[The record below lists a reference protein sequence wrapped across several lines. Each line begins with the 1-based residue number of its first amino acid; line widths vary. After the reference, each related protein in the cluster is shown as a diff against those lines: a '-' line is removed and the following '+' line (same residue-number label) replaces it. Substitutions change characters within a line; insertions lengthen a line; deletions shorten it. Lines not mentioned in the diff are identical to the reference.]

1 MEKIELLERDI
12 KAKKPSVL
20 LKDGLTPAVV
30 YNAKTESHSVM
41 LDSKVARKLVRS
53 ASTATV
59 LDMSL
64 DGKDFKAII
73 KEVDRNPVTEELRH
87 ICFFEIDPDQEMS
100 FTIPFKVVGVSPAVK
115 NNLGVL
121 IEVRSSL
128 GVRCKVGNLVPFIEV
143 DISGLEHP
151 GQTIS
156 VQDVKIPEGIT
167 VNQDE
172 TEATIIT
179 ITEIQ
184 KEEVIRT
191 EAVEG
196 EEAAAEGEEATET
209 PAAEESAE

>member
-1 MEKIELLERDI
+1 
-12 KAKKPSVL
+12 
-20 LKDGLTPAVV
+20 
-30 YNAKTESHSVM
+30 
-41 LDSKVARKLVRS
+41 
-53 ASTATV
+53 
-59 LDMSL
+59 
-64 DGKDFKAII
+64 
-73 KEVDRNPVTEELRH
+73 
-87 ICFFEIDPDQEMS
+87 MS

-121 IEVRSSL
+121 IEVHSSL

-196 EEAAAEGEEATET
+196 EEAAAEGEETT
-209 PAAEESAE
+209 